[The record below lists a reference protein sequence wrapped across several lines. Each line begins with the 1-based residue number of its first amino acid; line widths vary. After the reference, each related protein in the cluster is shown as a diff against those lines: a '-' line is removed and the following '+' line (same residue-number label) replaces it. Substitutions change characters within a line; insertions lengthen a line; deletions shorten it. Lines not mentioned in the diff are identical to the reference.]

1 MKKTILLT
9 LLALLGLAQAVAQEY
24 EYVPFV
30 REGVQWVYAY
40 YNPFW
45 EDVLDMPE
53 GLQYYSFEMKG
64 DVQIGDK
71 WYKPVVLTHYLDRE
85 GVNKEVEAYTP
96 ICLREEDK
104 RVYAIH
110 PDGILHPQ
118 CPVAG
123 WSWFIDQPDNGLPI
137 TTTTEEF
144 LLYDFNDPTVLYT
157 MENGY
162 YGVEYKET
170 DMMVIAGQN
179 RKCHHYRL
187 YNNDV
192 VIIEGLGYDGH
203 LGYPL
208 LYFEFQLTGL
218 QVGYGLSHVIEN
230 GQIAYKGVW
239 YDPDIHVG
247 IDEAVTDQPRRPYD
261 PNYYNLMGQP
271 VGKDVPTT
279 PGIYIHNGKKIVVR

>member
-1 MKKTILLT
+1 MDTVIKQYPLNDSVIARSIAILQHT
-9 LLALLGLAQAVAQEY
+9 KGRNLL
-24 EYVPFV
+24 
-30 REGVQWVYAY
+30 
-40 YNPFW
+40 
-45 EDVLDMPE
+45 
-53 GLQYYSFEMKG
+53 
-64 DVQIGDK
+64 
-71 WYKPVVLTHYLDRE
+71 
-85 GVNKEVEAYTP
+85 
-96 ICLREEDK
+96 
-104 RVYAIH
+104 
-110 PDGILHPQ
+110 
-118 CPVAG
+118 
-123 WSWFIDQPDNGLPI
+123 
-137 TTTTEEF
+137 
-144 LLYDFNDPTVLYT
+144 DP
-157 MENGY
+157 
-162 YGVEYKET
+162 
-170 DMMVIAGQN
+170 IAGQN